1 MSPSGGSIGRRRRWL
16 ALSAATLVGTV
27 SYWAVVLAFAT
38 AEREGATEPSLGAL
52 AFGLAITPLVFV
64 TLSAA
69 SGHPSITVGA
79 LAGMGLFLLVAPPIA
94 LLVDPVTGMVAGFG
108 AGAVLAMRRE
118 EAHSLRSRGAAVA
131 LGTVAVLLGLFVLL
145 PVAVAFGPAVPFVAV
160 GAADGWRERRVGS
173 PPSDRP

>member
-1 MSPSGGSIGRRRRWL
+1 MTASEGTVGRRRRWL

-64 TLSAA
+64 TLAAA
-69 SGHPSITVGA
+69 SGHPSVTVGA
-79 LAGMGLFLLVAPPIA
+79 LAGMGLFLLVAPLLA
-94 LLVDPVTGMVAGFG
+94 LFVDPVTGMVAGFG
-108 AGAVLAMRRE
+108 AGAVVAMRRE
-118 EAHSLRSRGAAVA
+118 QVHGLRPRAVA
-131 LGTVAVLLGLFVLL
+131 VVIGLVAVVVGLFVFP

-160 GAADGWRERRVGS
+160 GAADGWQERRVDS
-173 PPSDRP
+173 APPDRP